1 MSQLLIIYTFTTCLC
16 VSSLPVFKDK
26 VTLEKLST
34 LYLPYSYDT
43 NGTPLYKYS
52 SGAIE
57 QTTYDP
63 DNYIVYAVGGNILH
77 VIDVKNVTSPKI
89 LHHMEIDH
97 VDLTDIEYC
106 GGYIFVSMHNIL
118 FKEEGR
124 VVVYR
129 IFSTSEL
136 MVEKYNI
143 TVGSLPD
150 MVYPSKDCMTILV
163 AVEAEAYQD
172 NGKIVDPEGG
182 VGIIKIENNEV
193 TYKKLDFTEF
203 NSKWSELESKGLR
216 FIHRANNNNF
226 SNDVEPEYI
235 AYNKDYSKAYICLQE
250 NNAIAVVDIA
260 SETIENI
267 LPLGYKS
274 WGELM
279 MDPSDKDGGINM
291 RSWPIYGM
299 YQPDTMQVIYV
310 AEKGYLVTSN
320 EGDSKDYSDWG
331 GFNEEERVR
340 DVVLS
345 ENSSIVKWAA
355 DHNLSTTFQNDN
367 MLGRLKITNMNGR
380 NENGTYDDLYAF
392 GGRGFSIR
400 KLETMELVYD
410 SGDQFEKLQQQYIP
424 LLFNNNAGNGTKT
437 VNQTFDTRSDDKG
450 PESESLAVAHIGN
463 AVLLF
468 IGNERPGS
476 IFIYKITG
484 DASKPEFQSIWNGVQ
499 ETDNKWEELYERRML
514 SGIDPEDVRYIP
526 AEHSPNKQHI
536 LTAAGTVSGT
546 FSMFTIKGINE
557 HNSGAAPTDK
567 AATLN
572 IGFSSVIMAVL
583 SSYILLRCRNL

>member
-1 MSQLLIIYTFTTCLC
+1 MLQFIIIYIFNTCLC
-16 VSSLPVFKDK
+16 VSSLPVFNDK
-26 VTLEKLST
+26 VTLEKLCT
-34 LYLPYSYDT
+34 LYLPHSYDT
-43 NGTPLYKYS
+43 DGTPLYKYS

-63 DNYIVYAVGGNILH
+63 DNHIVYAVGGNILH

-89 LHHMEIDH
+89 VYHMEVDN

-106 GGYIFVSMHNIL
+106 GGYIFVSMDNLL

-124 VVVYR
+124 VVIYR
-129 IFSTSEL
+129 NFSTSEL
-136 MVEKYNI
+136 MIEKYNI

-150 MVYPSKDCMTILV
+150 MVYPSKDCNTILV

-172 NGKIVDPEGG
+172 DGKIVDPEGG
-182 VGIIKIENNEV
+182 VGIIKIENDEA
-193 TYKKLDFTEF
+193 TYKKLDFKEF

-216 FIHRANNNNF
+216 FVHRVNNNNF
-226 SNDVEPEYI
+226 SNDVEPECI
-235 AYNKDYSKAYICLQE
+235 SYNKDYSKAYICLQE
-250 NNAIAVVDIA
+250 NNAIAIVDIA
-260 SETIENI
+260 TETIEDI
-267 LPLGYKS
+267 LPLGFKS

-279 MDPSDKDGGINM
+279 MDPSDKDGIHL

-299 YQPDTMQVIYV
+299 YQPDSIHVINV
-310 AEKGYLVTSN
+310 AGNEYLVTSN

-340 DVVLS
+340 DIILS
-345 ENSSIVKWAA
+345 ENSTIVKWAA
-355 DHNLSTTFQNDN
+355 DHKLSTTLQNDN

-380 NENGTYDDLYAF
+380 NNAGTYDELYAF

-410 SGDQFEKLQQQYIP
+410 SGDQFEKLHQEYMP
-424 LLFNNNAGNGTKT
+424 LLFNNNAENGTKT
-437 VNQTFDTRSDDKG
+437 VNQTFDTRSGDKG
-450 PESESLAVAHIGN
+450 PESESLSVAHIGN

-476 IFIYKITG
+476 ILIYKIIG

-499 ETDNKWEELYERRML
+499 ETDNKWEELYDRRML
-514 SGIDPEDVRYIP
+514 SEIDPEDIRYIP
-526 AEHSPNKQHI
+526 ADHSPNKQHI

-546 FSMFTIKGINE
+546 FSMFAIKGINE
-557 HNSGAAPTDK
+557 HNLGAAPTDK
-567 AATLN
+567 AAGLN
-572 IGFSSVIMAVL
+572 IGLPSVIIAVL
-583 SSYILLRCRNL
+583 SSYIILRCSN

>member
-1 MSQLLIIYTFTTCLC
+1 MLQFIIIYTFTTCLC
-16 VSSLPVFKDK
+16 VFSSPIFKDK

-43 NGTPLYKYS
+43 DGTPLYKYS

-63 DNYIVYAVGGNILH
+63 ENYIVYAVGGNILH

-106 GGYIFVSMHNIL
+106 GGYIFVSMDNIL

-129 IFSTSEL
+129 NFSTSEL

-150 MVYPSKDCMTILV
+150 MVYPSKDCKTILV

-172 NGKIVDPEGG
+172 NGRIVDPEGG
-182 VGIIKIENNEV
+182 VGIIKIKNDKA
-193 TYKKLDFTEF
+193 TYKKLDFKEF
-203 NSKWSELESKGLR
+203 NSKWSDLESKGLR
-216 FIHRANNNNF
+216 FIHRVNNNNF

-235 AYNKDYSKAYICLQE
+235 AYNKDYSKAYVCLQE

-260 SETIENI
+260 TETIEDI

-274 WGELM
+274 WEKLM
-279 MDPSDKDGGINM
+279 IDPSDKDGINM

-299 YQPDTMQVIYV
+299 YQPDTIHVIYV
-310 AEKGYLVTSN
+310 AGKGYLVTSN
-320 EGDSKDYSDWG
+320 EGDFKDYSDLG

-340 DVVLS
+340 DVILS

-355 DHNLSTTFQNDN
+355 DNNLSTTIQDDN

-380 NENGTYDDLYAF
+380 NKNGTYDELYAF

-400 KLETMELVYD
+400 KLETMELVFD
-410 SGDQFEKLQQQYIP
+410 SGDQFEKLHQQYIP
-424 LLFNNNAGNGTKT
+424 LLFNNNGGKESKT
-437 VNQTFDTRSDDKG
+437 VKQTFDTRSDDKG
-450 PESESLAVAHIGN
+450 LESESLAVAHIGN
-463 AVLLF
+463 TVLLF
-468 IGNERPGS
+468 IGNERPGT
-476 IFIYKITG
+476 ICIYKITG
-484 DASKPEFQSIWNGVQ
+484 DASRPEFQSIWNGVG

-514 SGIDPEDVRYIP
+514 SGIDPEDLRYIP
-526 AEHSPNKQHI
+526 AEQSPNKQHI

-557 HNSGAAPTDK
+557 HNSGVAPTDK
-567 AATLN
+567 AGSLN
-572 IGFSSVIMAVL
+572 IGFPSVIIAVL
-583 SSYILLRCRNL
+583 STYILLRCSNL